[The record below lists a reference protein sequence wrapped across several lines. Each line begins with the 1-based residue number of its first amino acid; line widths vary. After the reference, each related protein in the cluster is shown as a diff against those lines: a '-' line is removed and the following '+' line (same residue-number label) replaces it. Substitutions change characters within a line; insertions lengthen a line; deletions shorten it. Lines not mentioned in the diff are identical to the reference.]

1 MASSAYNVSIVVF
14 WCRWAEMFLSSLA
27 IVLCVPALVLAQ
39 LFNLSE
45 LNWTLRN
52 QNGSIVVPG
61 SVPSQVHLDLVKAG
75 IITEPLLG
83 ANGTRLTFLEHP

>member
-52 QNGSIVVPG
+52 QNGTIVVPG

-83 ANGTRLTFLEHP
+83 ANGTRPTYLRYP